1 MTSTAAAP
9 KTYRVIASDT
19 RREVVANKHPLTLE
33 QAQAL
38 KERLRWDMA
47 YCYLICRVEECP
59 AQEEP
64 AETPAPAPAKPTR
77 KPRRPF
83 DALDQER
90 RIAAAIVQ
98 AGDYDFTPHA
108 DPGSW
113 ICDGP
118 RGSFL
123 VTEEGGCSC
132 EDATYTTGPAGARC
146 KHAVML
152 GHRLIE
158 MGAGMTGAPLY
169 PLSPADLARPVRATI
184 AA

>member
-1 MTSTAAAP
+1 MGR
-9 KTYRVIASDT
+9 TYRIERAERVRTGKDARGTVLWEDKWAGIKSGLSLERAEELLRIAKTDT
-19 RREVVANKHPLTLE
+19 RGCLWTL
-33 QAQAL
+33 
-38 KERLRWDMA
+38 R
-47 YCYLICRVEECP
+47 IVE
-59 AQEEP
+59 
-64 AETPAPAPAKPTR
+64 ETPAPQPAPTPKVR

-83 DALDQER
+83 DAIDQER
-90 RIAAAIVQ
+90 RVAAAIVQ
-98 AGDYDFTPHA
+98 AGDYHFSPLN
-108 DPGSW
+108 PGEW

-132 EDATYTTGPAGARC
+132 EDATYTTGPVGARC

-158 MGAGMTGAPLY
+158 MGAAMMGEPVY
-169 PLSPADLARPVRATI
+169 PAGPADLSQPVRFAV